1 MPNVVCVGR
10 DRVSRTFCFTVEK
23 DQFQE
28 TWYFRVFTDPLPASG
43 EFFELTVSA
52 IDSATVR
59 VIAIAHQGE
68 PAYKAMGI
76 PDAIL
81 PAVKATLEKVVVS
94 SPGSGPAGEWRTAA
108 ATKVWERLRSRSLA
122 SYDSATDVY
131 RLG

>member
-1 MPNVVCVGR
+1 MPHVVCIGR
-10 DRVSRTFCFTVEK
+10 DRVSRTFGFAVEK

-28 TWYFRVFTDPLPASG
+28 TWHFRVFTDPLPASG

-52 IDSATVR
+52 IDDATVR
-59 VIAIAHQGE
+59 VIAIAHHEE

-81 PAVKATLEKVVVS
+81 PEVEATLGKVVVS
-94 SPGSGPAGEWRTAA
+94 SPGSGPAGVWRTAA
-108 ATKVWERLRSRSLA
+108 ATKAWERLRARSLA
-122 SYDSATDVY
+122 SYDRATDVY